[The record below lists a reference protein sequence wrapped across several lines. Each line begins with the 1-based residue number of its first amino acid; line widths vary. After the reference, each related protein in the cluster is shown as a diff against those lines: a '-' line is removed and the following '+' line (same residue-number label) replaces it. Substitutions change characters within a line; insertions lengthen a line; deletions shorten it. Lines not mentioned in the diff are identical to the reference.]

1 MHGTLQITECVVKY
15 KMVEMTLIW
24 QIGKGQTMT
33 QKSRNTDATGN
44 NSRQIAAEKLHGDR
58 IIKSEAQSNKK
69 LQEVASC
76 IWQSFLGK
84 E

>member
-1 MHGTLQITECVVKY
+1 
-15 KMVEMTLIW
+15 
-24 QIGKGQTMT
+24 MT

-44 NSRQIAAEKLHGDR
+44 NSRQIAAEKLHSDR